1 MIRNQALKIFGRLI
15 TDSVFTKP
23 CSSRFWLNKYNIYVD
38 KNIWK
43 LAWETTHEVRL
54 RELQWKILHNI
65 YPTNILLQ
73 KMGLAANNRCSLC
86 KTEID
91 YIEHFFFSCS
101 TIKYMWEYI
110 TGLTQKLL
118 NTKIVIT
125 ETMVIFG
132 TEGKNIPYLD
142 KQQIRTLNH
151 ILLIAK
157 MCISKYRYGTPINL
171 IAMLENEMFIRN
183 VPFV

>member
-1 MIRNQALKIFGRLI
+1 
-15 TDSVFTKP
+15 
-23 CSSRFWLNKYNIYVD
+23 
-38 KNIWK
+38 
-43 LAWETTHEVRL
+43 
-54 RELQWKILHNI
+54 
-65 YPTNILLQ
+65 
-73 KMGLAANNRCSLC
+73 
-86 KTEID
+86 
-91 YIEHFFFSCS
+91 
-101 TIKYMWEYI
+101 MWDYI
-110 TGLTQKLL
+110 TGLTQKLF
-118 NTKIVIT
+118 NIKVVIT

-132 TEGKNIPYLD
+132 LEGRQIPNLD